1 MVLLFKDGDIVWSK
15 VHKYSVTFYHRP
27 CKVLKCLG
35 SEMRVQVLDN
45 GSTFV
50 VDAYKFE
57 LVPEG
62 GILEPGDKLTHSET
76 KEILIFTKYHE
87 CDYIKCRNL
96 ANEVKRYKIQDIER
110 YWAIFYV

>member
-1 MVLLFKDGDIVWSK
+1 MFKVGDIVWSK

-27 CKVLKCLG
+27 CKVLECLG

-45 GSTFV
+45 NITFI

-62 GILEPGDKLTHSET
+62 GILEQDDVLIHSKT
-76 KEILIFTKYHE
+76 KEKLIFICYHDS
-87 CDYIKCRNL
+87 DYIKCINL
-96 ANEVKRYKIQDIER
+96 ANEVKYYKIQDVEKYR
-110 YWAIFYV
+110 EIFYV